1 MRGTTEHHVKN
12 SRHLAD
18 FMKDFTIDD
27 DDSFVTHDVLA
38 LFTNT
43 PIPETLNYIR
53 HKLENDVTLCNR
65 TNLNKDDIM
74 ELLELICSTT
84 YLNFDGTTM
93 QQKFGTAMGSPVSA
107 LIANFY
113 MEKLEHKAL
122 QTAAAD
128 CRPKIWKRYV
138 DDVLDV
144 IKKHTVKNFTDDL
157 NSIDYNNS
165 IKFAYEEETNGV
177 TRFLDLLIN
186 RQQDKTVKIQV

>member
-1 MRGTTEHHVKN
+1 
-12 SRHLAD
+12 
-18 FMKDFTIDD
+18 
-27 DDSFVTHDVLA
+27 
-38 LFTNT
+38 
-43 PIPETLNYIR
+43 
-53 HKLENDVTLCNR
+53 
-65 TNLNKDDIM
+65 
-74 ELLELICSTT
+74 
-84 YLNFDGTTM
+84 
-93 QQKFGTAMGSPVSA
+93 MGSPVSA

>member
-74 ELLELICSTT
+74 ELLELTCSTT
-84 YLNFDGTTM
+84 YSNFDGTTM

>member
-1 MRGTTEHHVKN
+1 
-12 SRHLAD
+12 
-18 FMKDFTIDD
+18 MKDFTIDD

-74 ELLELICSTT
+74 ELLELTCSTT
-84 YLNFDGTTM
+84 YSNFDGTTM